1 MHGTRTTAKILV
13 GVAVAALSGCVS
25 IEAPAPAPA
34 PAPPR
39 EVSRPTQDAGVDV
52 APQIVE
58 GPAREA
64 LEAALPPPPPPSPP
78 TTGGQHK
85 EKGGPGAQKAKQR
98 PSSGPRKKSRASDA
112 KPPEPPRPPRSRGD
126 VCALG
131 EQYGGWHPGSDQAKI
146 CRGTYGN

>member
-25 IEAPAPAPA
+25 IESPSPAPE
-34 PAPPR
+34 PPK
-39 EVSRPTQDAGVDV
+39 EVSRPVQDADGKADV

-64 LEAALPPPPPPSPP
+64 LEAALPPPPPSPR
-78 TTGGQHK
+78 TTPAKKHK
-85 EKGGPGAQKAKQR
+85 EKNRDKGSTAKQR
-98 PSSGPRKKSRASDA
+98 PPSVPRKDA
-112 KPPEPPRPPRSRGD
+112 RVPDKKPPETPRPPRSRME
-126 VCALG
+126 VCDLG
-131 EQYGGWHPGSDQAKI
+131 ERYGGWHPGSDQAKI